1 MIVTTRN
8 KIINPISP
16 YRIRHL
22 PIMIPH
28 INTVLIIEY
37 SLVVHGTNRY
47 NTYYDYFIRNHL
59 HNIIVRM

>member
-1 MIVTTRN
+1 MIVTTCN

-22 PIMIPH
+22 LIMIPH
-28 INTVLIIEY
+28 NTVLIIEY

-47 NTYYDYFIRNHL
+47 DTYYDYFIRNHL
-59 HNIIVRM
+59 HNIVVRM